1 VEKRI
6 LYRVEGGDYF
16 VEKSMGIV
24 ILAVGLM
31 ALLLGANA
39 NAEKLETV
47 RLSEVVRSVFYT
59 PQYVAIANGSL
70 KKKVK
75 SRLKYRLGAVYL
87 PRLTEVW
94 KHIKQDNPETPQFFP
109 RDFAPPFVYS

>member
-1 VEKRI
+1 MSRKAWA
-6 LYRVEGGDYF
+6 
-16 VEKSMGIV
+16 IV

-59 PQYVAIANGSL
+59 PQYVAIANGFFEEEGL
-70 KKKVK
+70 KVDL
-75 SRLKYRLGAVYL
+75 STAWGAV
-87 PRLTEVW
+87 
-94 KHIKQDNPETPQFFP
+94 IF
-109 RDFAPPFVYS
+109 RD

>member
-1 VEKRI
+1 MSRKAWA
-6 LYRVEGGDYF
+6 
-16 VEKSMGIV
+16 IV

-59 PQYVAIANGSL
+59 PQYVAIANGFFEEEGL
-70 KKKVK
+70 KVDL
-75 SRLKYRLGAVYL
+75 STAWGAV
-87 PRLTEVW
+87 
-94 KHIKQDNPETPQFFP
+94 IS
-109 RDFAPPFVYS
+109 RD

>member
-1 VEKRI
+1 MSRKAWA
-6 LYRVEGGDYF
+6 
-16 VEKSMGIV
+16 IV

-59 PQYVAIANGSL
+59 PQYVAIANGFFEEEGL
-70 KKKVK
+70 KVDL
-75 SRLKYRLGAVYL
+75 STAWGAV
-87 PRLTEVW
+87 
-94 KHIKQDNPETPQFFP
+94 NC
-109 RDFAPPFVYS
+109 RD

>member
-1 VEKRI
+1 LSRKAWA
-6 LYRVEGGDYF
+6 
-16 VEKSMGIV
+16 IV

-59 PQYVAIANGSL
+59 PQYVAIANGFFEEEGL
-70 KKKVK
+70 KVDL
-75 SRLKYRLGAVYL
+75 STAWGAV
-87 PRLTEVW
+87 
-94 KHIKQDNPETPQFFP
+94 IC
-109 RDFAPPFVYS
+109 RD

>member
-1 VEKRI
+1 MSRKAWA
-6 LYRVEGGDYF
+6 
-16 VEKSMGIV
+16 IV

-59 PQYVAIANGSL
+59 PQYVAIANGFFEEEGL
-70 KKKVK
+70 KVDL
-75 SRLKYRLGAVYL
+75 STAWGAV
-87 PRLTEVW
+87 
-94 KHIKQDNPETPQFFP
+94 IC
-109 RDFAPPFVYS
+109 RD